1 MEEETNTNNSSEQPV
16 MEPPTMSTSPASSN
30 SDDGAITINKLTMWK
45 VATFIFVGLFVL
57 SAFGVINFGDGK
69 SVTGAAVAPTP
80 SPTPTPTPTLGEIEV
95 NIDSDD
101 PVLGDADAEITVFEF
116 SDFECPFCVRAF
128 TGAVTSLK
136 NSDYFKNGEVNLV
149 FKQFPL
155 NSIHPNAQKAAE
167 ASLCADDQDKFWE
180 YHDLLFANQKALDI
194 TSLKSYASQL
204 GLDTSKF
211 NNCLD
216 NDEAADRVTKDLAD
230 AQAAGGRGTP
240 YFVLKNKAGETTVI
254 SGAQP
259 WANFEAALKSL
270 Q

>member
-69 SVTGAAVAPTP
+69 SVTGAAVNNPTPTP
-80 SPTPTPTPTLGEIEV
+80 SPTPTPGNLVV

-101 PVLGDADAEITVFEF
+101 PVLGDKDAEITVFEF
-116 SDFECPFCVRAF
+116 TDFECPFCVRAF

-136 NSDYFKNGEVNLV
+136 NSDYFKNGEVNLA

-155 NSIHPNAQKAAE
+155 NSIHPDAQKAAE
-167 ASLCADDQDKFWE
+167 ASLCAHDQGKFWE

-194 TSLKSYASQL
+194 TSLKDYGSQL

-216 NDEAADRVTKDLAD
+216 NDEAADRVKKDLAD

-240 YFVLKNKAGETTVI
+240 YFVIKNKDGKTAAV

-259 WANFEAALKSL
+259 WENFETAIKSL